1 MEDHSNTKKEL
12 DEMFQSVF
20 FDEKRFGKFLW
31 MVKCTFIGMNGFSKF
46 VKGEISL
53 ATHHSRSQNTAN

>member
-1 MEDHSNTKKEL
+1 MEYHSNTKKEL

-31 MVKCTFIGMNGFSKF
+31 MVKCTCIGMKWVLQVFQG
-46 VKGEISL
+46 
-53 ATHHSRSQNTAN
+53 